1 MFRVSS
7 SSQGEVTQHS
17 PSASQH
23 LLSSISSLLLSTYEM
38 PLSSRSATETLKY
51 LLTGRTITQ
60 TCEWFC
66 LTPDLR
72 EELFAHAPPPEWEEL
87 ACCPVFSKGQRA
99 EIYWAVQAVQEA
111 ETTIKISPLTAGRSG
126 GPLAHKDP
134 MELSEQPL
142 GSYANCVPLT

>member
-72 EELFAHAPPPEWEEL
+72 EELFAHAPPP
-87 ACCPVFSKGQRA
+87 QN
-99 EIYWAVQAVQEA
+99 
-111 ETTIKISPLTAGRSG
+111 GRSL
-126 GPLAHKDP
+126 LAAQCFLKGK
-134 MELSEQPL
+134 ELRYTGQCKQSKKQKQL
-142 GSYANCVPLT
+142 